1 MSEDD
6 RIGYS
11 GPEDKWLPEL
21 GQYVDSAKE
30 DFFVEDGTYA
40 DMDLLSKN
48 LDILVHH
55 LSATIAIAEE
65 RLRKR
70 NLEIRGDNALSS
82 AQAAE
87 WPSELGTKKE
97 YVSYMQYRAMDRKNS
112 RGSNYIR
119 KKYQEAARGSK
130 GGTSADVA
138 YVAGLVKGEVVKIQ
152 TFITN
157 YILEGSNEPNQ
168 QRVIELF
175 QDWTYHA
182 LEDAGQ
188 LRGII
193 ASEGKEQK
201 KYPNAELERLSV
213 GEARSLPSCFS
224 KYT

>member
-6 RIGYS
+6 RLGYS

-21 GQYVDSAKE
+21 GQHIGPAKE

-55 LSATIAIAEE
+55 LSATISLAEE

-70 NLEIRGDNALSS
+70 NLEIKGDTALSS
-82 AQAAE
+82 AQGAE
-87 WPSELGTKKE
+87 WPSELGAKKE
-97 YVSYMQYRAMDRKNS
+97 YVSYMQYRAMDKKNS

-152 TFITN
+152 AFITN
-157 YILEGSNEPNQ
+157 YILEGCKEPNK

-175 QDWTYHA
+175 QDWTYYA
-182 LEDAGQ
+182 LEDAGH

-193 ASEGKEQK
+193 ASEGKEQE
-201 KYPNAELERLSV
+201 KYPNAEMERLT
-213 GEARSLPSCFS
+213 GAEHRR
-224 KYT
+224 Y